1 MRTASAVEAA
11 ARTAAPGSSSRRK
24 RAHCASGCGWEI
36 TASIASSA
44 SGSRA
49 IRQLRMASTVSPR
62 ITVSGASQASASSVA
77 VTPPSSEFSTGTS
90 ARSTA
95 PRSTAITASWIDA
108 NGTSSASCAAVAWR
122 AASSLNVPGGP
133 R

>member
-1 MRTASAVEAA
+1 MASNA
-11 ARTAAPGSSSRRK
+11 
-24 RAHCASGCGWEI
+24 I
-36 TASIASSA
+36 
-44 SGSRA
+44 GSRA
-49 IRQLRMASTVSPR
+49 MRQLRMASTLSPR
-62 ITVSGASQASASSVA
+62 MTVSRASQASASSVA

-108 NGTSSASCAAVAWR
+108 NGTISAPCAAAAWR

>member
-1 MRTASAVEAA
+1 MS
-11 ARTAAPGSSSRRK
+11 
-24 RAHCASGCGWEI
+24 C
-36 TASIASSA
+36 
-44 SGSRA
+44 
-49 IRQLRMASTVSPR
+49 
-62 ITVSGASQASASSVA
+62 ASQASASSVA

-95 PRSTAITASWIDA
+95 PRSTAMTASWIDA
-108 NGTSSASCAAVAWR
+108 KGTSSALARGGGRR